1 MTRRRII
8 LAAVALLL
16 AAFVMAVQRDTFVR
30 RWCLPTPPPATRAAG
45 PLDQVIEEFE
55 IDDTRD
61 FADRLIVVERLIDPD
76 QRFRVDIRAEVF
88 HLHGTDSRNRNP
100 RRFTV
105 RGATIDQLL
114 CRSMCTHYW
123 VDE

>member
-55 IDDTRD
+55 IDDSRGAKTLRELERRSGVNVGPERSWVQD
-61 FADRLIVVERLIDPD
+61 ADQVLPQRNACTIRRATVEQLLARIFSARMATETLID
-76 QRFRVDIRAEVF
+76 R
-88 HLHGTDSRNRNP
+88 
-100 RRFTV
+100 
-105 RGATIDQLL
+105 
-114 CRSMCTHYW
+114 
-123 VDE
+123 

>member
-30 RWCLPTPPPATRAAG
+30 RWCLPTPPPATRPAG

-55 IDDTRD
+55 IDDARV
-61 FADRLIVVERLIDPD
+61 AEKVRELERRSGARIRVSDRLTAMVLSKASPPCTIRRATVE
-76 QRFRVDIRAEVF
+76 
-88 HLHGTDSRNRNP
+88 
-100 RRFTV
+100 
-105 RGATIDQLL
+105 
-114 CRSMCTHYW
+114 
-123 VDE
+123 